1 MTRAFLATA
10 VAFVILFLAIWL
22 IRRAR
27 DLLD

>member
-10 VAFVILFLAIWL
+10 VAFVILLLAIWL